1 MKFINKL
8 NNFKVDWIDVVLIK
22 IGVFVATL
30 LLIKLWNPILSFE
43 WYWYLIIWVIVAIR
57 PLNTYY
63 KWLTSK

>member
-1 MKFINKL
+1 MGIISKL
-8 NNFKVDWIDVVLIK
+8 NSFKVDWIDVVLIK

-63 KWLTSK
+63 KWLTS

>member
-1 MKFINKL
+1 MEFINKL

>member
-1 MKFINKL
+1 MGIINKL

-30 LLIKLWNPILSFE
+30 LLIKLWNPILSFG

-57 PLNTYY
+57 PMKTYY
-63 KWLTSK
+63 KWLISK